1 MQWIDI
7 KVKDLKTQI
16 NDQCV
21 TDAKIEVEV
30 KYEPDYEP
38 HPGC

>member
-7 KVKDLKTQI
+7 KVRDLKVKI

-21 TDAKIEVEV
+21 TDAKTELEVE
-30 KYEPDYEP
+30 YEP